1 MQTHLFLIGLHP
13 MEVSPTNIGE
23 PQREIIIEPIEEP
36 KWIEEPAMPE
46 PQKVPEPRKEP
57 VPV

>member
-1 MQTHLFLIGLHP
+1 